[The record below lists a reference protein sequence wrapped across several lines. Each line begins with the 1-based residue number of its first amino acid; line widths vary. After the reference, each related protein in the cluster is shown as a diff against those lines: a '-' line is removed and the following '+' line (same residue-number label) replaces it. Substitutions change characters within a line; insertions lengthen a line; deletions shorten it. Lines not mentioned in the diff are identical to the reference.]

1 MNAHSLLAYLLPPG
15 SNEAQVAAGVRQVE
29 EAMRLVPRT
38 AADELPPYRGQP
50 MTFDGWRRRERDTN
64 LTLVPWSRW

>member
-1 MNAHSLLAYLLPPG
+1 MNAHPVLAYLLQPG
-15 SNEAQVAAGVRQVE
+15 SNEAQVAAGARQVE
-29 EAMRLVPRT
+29 EAMRLLPRT

-50 MTFDGWRRRERDTN
+50 VTLDGWRRRERSTN

>member
-1 MNAHSLLAYLLPPG
+1 MKAHSVLANLFYPG
-15 SNEAQVAAGVRQVE
+15 SNEAQVAAGARQVE

-50 MTFDGWRRRERDTN
+50 VTLDGWRQRERNTN

>member
-1 MNAHSLLAYLLPPG
+1 MSARSVLAHLLHPG
-15 SNEAQVAAGVRQVE
+15 INQAPVAAGVRQVE
-29 EAMRLVPRT
+29 EVVCLAPRT

-50 MTFDGWRRRERDTN
+50 VTLDGWRQRERNTN

>member
-1 MNAHSLLAYLLPPG
+1 MSAHSVLAYLLHP
-15 SNEAQVAAGVRQVE
+15 SFNVAQVAA
-29 EAMRLVPRT
+29 EAIRLVPRT

-50 MTFDGWRRRERDTN
+50 SILDGWRRRERNTN

>member
-1 MNAHSLLAYLLPPG
+1 MNARSVLAHLLHPG
-15 SNEAQVAAGVRQVE
+15 SNQDQVAAGVLQVK
-29 EAMRLVPRT
+29 EAMRLAPRT

-50 MTFDGWRRRERDTN
+50 VTLDGWRQRERNSN

>member
-1 MNAHSLLAYLLPPG
+1 MSAHSVLTYLLHPG
-15 SNEAQVAAGVRQVE
+15 SNEAQVTGVRVD
-29 EAMRLVPRT
+29 EAIRLLPRT

-50 MTFDGWRRRERDTN
+50 VTLDGWRRRERNTN